1 MSDIIKI
8 KVPDIGDFDAVEV
21 IEVLIQ
27 AGDTVK
33 QEQALI
39 TLESDKASME
49 IPSYACRH
57 CSGSIFVKGGRS
69 HVAQGAN
76 ILSLSVTAEIA
87 AN

>member
-49 IPSYACRH
+49 IPSTHARH
-57 CSGSIFVKGGRS
+57 SKRSICKGRR
-69 HVAQGAN
+69 
-76 ILSLSVTAEIA
+76 
-87 AN
+87 